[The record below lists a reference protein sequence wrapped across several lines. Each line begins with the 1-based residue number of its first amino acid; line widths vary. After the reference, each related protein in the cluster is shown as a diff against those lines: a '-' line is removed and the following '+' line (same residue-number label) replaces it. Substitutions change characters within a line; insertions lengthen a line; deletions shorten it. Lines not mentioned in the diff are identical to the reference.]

1 MEQCILFPFATI
13 KEILQKEP
21 NTAFVLVEAICAYR
35 FKGVNPQHLTKEQN
49 EYFQKVLPKCVL
61 TTI

>member
-1 MEQCILFPFATI
+1 MEQCILFPFGTI
-13 KEILQKEP
+13 KEILQKDER
-21 NTAFVLVEAICAYR
+21 TAFILVEAICKYR
-35 FKGVNPQHLTKEQN
+35 FSGVKPQHLTKEQN